1 MYRHCAGITKTNGMQ
16 LGFIDTAI
24 IIGYVALTFLIGFWI
39 SRRASKGI
47 QSYFLGDNQLKWWM
61 LGFSNSSGMFDVSG
75 AAWMVSMVF
84 IYGVN
89 VYWQQWAWPVWNQVF
104 LMMFLSVWLRR
115 SKVMTGAEW
124 INFRFGTDRGAT
136 ASHIITV
143 VFAVMVA
150 VAFIAYMTV
159 GVGIFANAIL
169 PWDLSMQ
176 VGSTT
181 IGSEKMYAIIIILL
195 TAVYSVKGG
204 MYSVVATE
212 IIQYFIMVVSC
223 LLITWLAFS
232 LVDGDTLNDFF
243 PAGWDELKV
252 QTKVNLDWNAKW
264 PAINKVIDDSGFR
277 SFALVFGMM
286 AFKGVWASLAG
297 PLPSYDMQRIL
308 STKSPKEAV
317 KMNAFTMIVLYI
329 PLYLLVAGILVLGI
343 HYFSIEEMSKEG
355 APNLGALLGMVI
367 AKLPV
372 GAKGLIMAGMLA
384 AFMSTFSAFVNSGP
398 AYIVNDIYRRYVNP
412 NADSKKYIRM
422 SYWSSTV
429 IVLIGLC
436 IGLFMKNVE
445 TMFDVITGGLYAGFV
460 VPNVLKWIWWRLNG
474 WGYFAGMLTG
484 TLTSIFFIFFW
495 KDISGGQHMV
505 MAFPY
510 NMALSLAAAIGVS
523 YFTKQQDETSLAHFY
538 QTTNPWGWW
547 KPVKQWVTK
556 ANSSFIPNTDFWRDA
571 LNVVLGIVWQMTLI
585 VMPIY
590 FVIRQYNR
598 ALWLL
603 LLCLAI
609 TVVLKYTWYDKVKKM
624 ES

>member
-1 MYRHCAGITKTNGMQ
+1 MK
-16 LGFIDTAI
+16 LGALDTSI
-24 IIGYVALTFLIGFWI
+24 IIGYVVITFLIGFWI
-39 SRRASKGI
+39 SKKASKGI
-47 QSYFLGDNQLKWWM
+47 KSYFLGDNQLKWWM

-115 SKVMTGAEW
+115 SGVVTGAEW
-124 INFRFGTDRGAT
+124 INFRFGNDRGAR

-169 PWDLSMQ
+169 PWNLSTHFA
-176 VGSTT
+176 GIS
-181 IGSEKMYAIIIILL
+181 ISSEHMYALIIILA

-212 IIQYFIMVVSC
+212 IIQYFIMVASC
-223 LLITWLAFS
+223 ILITYFAFA
-232 LVDGDTLNDFF
+232 LVDANQVARFF
-243 PAGWDELKV
+243 PEGWNQLRVKTEVD
-252 QTKVNLDWNAKW
+252 LDWNNKW

-286 AFKGVWASLAG
+286 AFKGIWASLAG

-317 KMNAFTMIVLYI
+317 KMNAFTMLVLYV
-329 PLYLLVAGILVLGI
+329 PLYLLVAAILVLGI
-343 HYFSIEEMSKEG
+343 HYFSIEQMSKDG

-367 AKLPV
+367 AQLPA

-398 AYIVNDIYRRYVNP
+398 AYIVNDIYKRYIRP
-412 NADSKKYIRM
+412 NASPKQFMRM
-422 SYWSSTV
+422 SYLSSTL
-429 IVLIGLC
+429 IVLVGLS

-445 TMFDVITGGLYAGFV
+445 TMFDIITGGLYAGFV
-460 VPNVLKWIWWRLNG
+460 VPNVLKWVWWRLNG

-484 TLTSIFFIFFW
+484 TLASIFFIFAW
-495 KDISGGQHMV
+495 KNLSGGQHLV
-505 MAFPY
+505 MSFPF
-510 NMALSLAAAIGVS
+510 NMALSLTAAILVS
-523 YFTKQQDETSLAHFY
+523 FLTRKQDEASLATFY
-538 QTTNPWGWW
+538 EKTNPWGWW
-547 KPVKQWVTK
+547 KPVKKLVQQQNTAFV
-556 ANSSFIPNTDFWRDA
+556 PNNDFWKDA

-590 FVIRQYNR
+590 FVIRQYAS

-603 LLCLAI
+603 LLF
-609 TVVLKYTWYDKVKKM
+609 VVISVILKFTWYNRVKKM
-624 ES
+624 EH